1 MKPNLSSQAR
11 WKLIWTAAA
20 ATVVAVTFA
29 VYTAAIQPALAHRA
43 QRQQLNAELAQ
54 RKSKSAALAG
64 ELADV
69 GKQLKAVNQS
79 LAHARLRLQPAS
91 LVNDRLERLAD
102 LANDCGLSIDQV
114 HPGDV
119 TDTAH
124 FEIVSIK
131 LGGTGSFPAC
141 GKFLHQ
147 LHDVFPDTGV
157 RALEVTNQSP
167 SPVKPM
173 LKFDLELTWYAAP
186 AATVAK
192 TE

>member
-11 WKLIWTAAA
+11 RKLLWTAAA
-20 ATVVAVTFA
+20 TTFAAVTFA
-29 VYTAAIQPALAHRA
+29 VYTAAIQPALSHRA
-43 QRQQLNAELAQ
+43 EQQQLDAELAH
-54 RKSKSAALAG
+54 RKTKTAVLAG

-119 TDTAH
+119 NDTPH
-124 FEIVSIK
+124 FQIVSIK

-147 LHDVFPDTGV
+147 LRDTFPDTGV
-157 RALEVTNQSP
+157 RALEVLNQSP
-167 SPVKPM
+167 SPVKPL

-192 TE
+192 TD